1 MAGGGFS
8 GRTAELRRRVAL
20 WRAGRVRPATGFVGQ
35 PEPRSIGLYSR
46 GKQLI
51 SGNFLFGGGLV
62 EQPGAAIWDAAL
74 PDADAR
80 AEVHGFAWLDDLAA
94 VGDAQARARAQD
106 WTWAWIERF
115 GRGRGPG
122 WTPELTGRRL
132 TRWINHA
139 FLLLSGCDAAR
150 SADYFRL
157 LTIQTVFLSRTWHT
171 ALPGL
176 PRFEALTGMISAGL
190 ALTGLGDRVGPAVA
204 ALAADCRTE
213 IDREGGIPTRNP
225 EDLLE
230 VFTLLTWAGQALAE
244 AGRPA
249 PPELAE
255 ALERIA
261 PTLRALRHAD
271 GGLARFHGGG
281 RGVEGRLD
289 QALAQAGVRAQA
301 TRVRAAWGQ
310 GHGPGLAMGFA
321 RLSGGRTSVIVDAAA
336 PPGGRAGVT
345 AHAGTCAFELTSG
358 RRPVIVNCG
367 SGAPFGA
374 EWRRAGRAT
383 PSHST
388 LAVDG
393 FSSSRL
399 AADGDESLVDRA
411 GIAVLRQ
418 SGGPDGMGLH
428 VAHTG
433 WAETHGLSHVRDLA
447 LSADGR
453 RLSGIDSLAALTTA
467 EKRRFER
474 VMTEGRLSGVG
485 FVVRFHLHP
494 DVDAA
499 LDMGGTAVS
508 LALKSGEIWVFRH
521 DGGAVLSL
529 EPSVYLEKGRLQPRG
544 TRAIALTGRAVDF
557 ETRVGWTLAKA
568 QDTPLAIRDL
578 ERDEGPVVS

>member
-8 GRTAELRRRVAL
+8 GRTGKMSRKLAL
-20 WRAGRVRPATGFVGQ
+20 WRAGRVRTATGFVGQ
-35 PEPRSIGLYSR
+35 PEPRSMGLDAR

-51 SGNFLFGGGLV
+51 SGNFLFGGGLI
-62 EQPGAAIWDAAL
+62 EMPGAAIWDIAQADTDAA
-74 PDADAR
+74 

-94 VGDAQARARAQD
+94 VGDAAARGRAQD
-106 WTWAWIERF
+106 WTWDWIDRF
-115 GRGRGPG
+115 GRGQGPG
-122 WTPELTGRRL
+122 WTPELTGRRI
-132 TRWINHA
+132 TRLINHA
-139 FLLLSGCDAAR
+139 FLLLSGRDAAQ
-150 SADYFRL
+150 SAAYFRL
-157 LTIQTVFLSRTWHT
+157 LTTQTVFLSRTWGQ

-190 ALTGLGDRVGPAVA
+190 ALTGMGDRVGPAIA
-204 ALAADCRTE
+204 ALAADCRTG

-230 VFTLLTWAGQALAE
+230 VFTLLTWATQSLSE
-244 AGRPA
+244 AGRAA
-249 PPELAE
+249 PTEVLE

-281 RGVEGRLD
+281 RGIDGRLD
-289 QALAQAGVRAQA
+289 QALAQAGVRAVGG
-301 TRVRAAWGQ
+301 RGQ
-310 GHGPGLAMGFA
+310 GVRGPEGPGLAMGFA
-321 RLSGGRTSVIVDAAA
+321 RLAGGRTSVIIDAAA
-336 PPGGRAGVT
+336 PPGDRAGMS
-345 AHAGTCAFELTSG
+345 AHAGTCAFEMTSG

-367 SGAPFGA
+367 SGVPFGA
-374 EWRRAGRAT
+374 EWGRAGRAT

-399 AADGDESLVDRA
+399 ASDGGETLVDRA
-411 GIAVLRQ
+411 GIVVLRQ
-418 SGGPDGMGLH
+418 TGGPDGMGIHL
-428 VAHTG
+428 AHDG
-433 WAETHGLSHVRDLA
+433 WSETHGLSHVRDLA
-447 LSADGR
+447 LSSDGR
-453 RLSGIDSLAALTTA
+453 RLSGIDSLACLSTL
-467 EKRRFER
+467 EKRWFER
-474 VMTEGRLSGVG
+474 VMTDGKLAGVG

-494 DVDAA
+494 DVDAG

-521 DGGAVLSL
+521 DGSGVLSL

-544 TRAIALTGRAVDF
+544 TRAIVLTARATDF
-557 ETRVGWTLAKA
+557 ETRLGWTLAKA

-578 ERDEGPVVS
+578 ERGEGSVAS